1 MEKNRDGNIQF
12 VSWAGDREVYLTVIM
27 GLEGLL
33 ILLVE
38 WDLWNDADVKGLS
51 VLNAGFHYF
60 LGAYQV

>member
-1 MEKNRDGNIQF
+1 MI
-12 VSWAGDREVYLTVIM
+12 I

-38 WDLWNDADVKGLS
+38 WDLWNDTNVEGLS